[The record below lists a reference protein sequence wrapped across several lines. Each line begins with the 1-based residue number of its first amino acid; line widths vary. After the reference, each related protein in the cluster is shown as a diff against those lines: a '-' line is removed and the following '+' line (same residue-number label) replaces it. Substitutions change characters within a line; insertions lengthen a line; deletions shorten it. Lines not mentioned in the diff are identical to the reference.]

1 MFIDRIAGF
10 SLLEVLVSLLLL
22 AFIILGFDAMQV
34 YSLRSVRNSYYLNIA
49 TGQLNNMAE
58 RLHALGENSGL
69 EQQIQIWNKEN
80 QQLLPKGKG
89 LVVGHYPFYEII
101 LYWGESSWERQNIN
115 LTQKIIEV
123 PPSSN

>member
-22 AFIILGFDAMQV
+22 AFIILGFDAMEV
-34 YSLRSVRNSYYLNIA
+34 YSLHSLRNSYYLNVA

-58 RLHALGENSGL
+58 RLRALSEYSGL

-80 QQLLPKGKG
+80 QQVLPEGRG
-89 LVVGHYPFYEII
+89 VVAGRYPFYKIT
-101 LYWGESSWERQNIN
+101 LYWGDTSWESQN
-115 LTQKIIEV
+115 LDLLQKRIQV
-123 PPSSN
+123 PHSLN